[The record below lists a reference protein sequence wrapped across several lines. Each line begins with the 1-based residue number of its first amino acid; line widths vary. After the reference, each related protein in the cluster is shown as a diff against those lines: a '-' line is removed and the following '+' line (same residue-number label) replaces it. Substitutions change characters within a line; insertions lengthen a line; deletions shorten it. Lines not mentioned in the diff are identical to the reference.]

1 MTRDTPIRWR
11 HVGDR
16 YLATCIRGGRLLRAY
31 STRGWRVAVAMLEKR
46 ANAPRQ
52 DRREATYPARDCSA
66 NKGVDTNE

>member
-46 ANAPRQ
+46 ANNSVR
-52 DRREATYPARDCSA
+52 
-66 NKGVDTNE
+66 VDE